1 MAINKEEIRELPDIQ
16 KPLLLFKNLKTDLD
30 KLKSQINNLNKVKL
44 SSKLLRG
51 ISLKK
56 GDLPTGKILEFTGSR
71 LSQSLK
77 NTRAKEISERLHKH
91 PEDSKSRLELV
102 EMFLQEAEGSSL
114 QIARDAFLLVMQE
127 VEKPMISTQKI
138 NMALTVQTIYLEKLK
153 KFLHDDLTKTES
165 KISDFKIHEQRIE
178 KKRYFNSI
186 KGDGNVDTILEKQQQ
201 RLRGEVDFIQK
212 CVELLKTEPISTVYE
227 LNLNKSK
234 TEKIIPFGDL
244 KNGFDPMLRRLVFLP
259 LAQENMELM
268 FEILHRL
275 ESKNPLV
282 GYHQA
287 KMHDVLA
294 QIQLVIASV
303 VNEPEPRKK
312 GFEQLSKAMKA
323 ISSAVK
329 LVGDIP
335 EKAVEKAAVHRFGHL
350 CYTIHRSYRSYDIP
364 VPGDHLQRMQK
375 AVSLL
380 EPIAADPK
388 IQKIQAK
395 LLYVLSEEK

>member
-91 PEDSKSRLELV
+91 PEDSKSRLKLV

-138 NMALTVQTIYLEKLK
+138 NMALTVQTIYFEKLK
-153 KFLHDDLTKTES
+153 KFLHDDLTETES
-165 KISDFKIHEQRIE
+165 K
-178 KKRYFNSI
+178 I

-323 ISSAVK
+323 IGGAVK

-350 CYTIHRSYRSYDIP
+350 CYTIHRSYRSHDIP

-388 IQKIQAK
+388 IQKIQTK

>member
-30 KLKSQINNLNKVKL
+30 KLKSQINNLNKIKL

-102 EMFLQEAEGSSL
+102 EMFLLEAEGSSL

-138 NMALTVQTIYLEKLK
+138 NMALTVQTIYFEKLK
-153 KFLHDDLTKTES
+153 KFLHDDLTETES
-165 KISDFKIHEQRIE
+165 K
-178 KKRYFNSI
+178 I

-323 ISSAVK
+323 IGGAVK

-350 CYTIHRSYRSYDIP
+350 CYTIHRSYRSHDIP

>member
-1 MAINKEEIRELPDIQ
+1 
-16 KPLLLFKNLKTDLD
+16 
-30 KLKSQINNLNKVKL
+30 
-44 SSKLLRG
+44 
-51 ISLKK
+51 
-56 GDLPTGKILEFTGSR
+56 
-71 LSQSLK
+71 
-77 NTRAKEISERLHKH
+77 
-91 PEDSKSRLELV
+91 
-102 EMFLQEAEGSSL
+102 
-114 QIARDAFLLVMQE
+114 
-127 VEKPMISTQKI
+127 
-138 NMALTVQTIYLEKLK
+138 
-153 KFLHDDLTKTES
+153 
-165 KISDFKIHEQRIE
+165 
-178 KKRYFNSI
+178 
-186 KGDGNVDTILEKQQQ
+186 
-201 RLRGEVDFIQK
+201 
-212 CVELLKTEPISTVYE
+212 
-227 LNLNKSK
+227 
-234 TEKIIPFGDL
+234 
-244 KNGFDPMLRRLVFLP
+244 MLRRLVFLP

-323 ISSAVK
+323 IGGAVK

-350 CYTIHRSYRSYDIP
+350 CYTIHRSYRSHDIP

-388 IQKIQAK
+388 FQKIQTK
-395 LLYVLSEEK
+395 LLYGLSEEK

>member
-138 NMALTVQTIYLEKLK
+138 NIALTVQTIYFEKLK
-153 KFLHDDLTKTES
+153 KFLHDDLTETES
-165 KISDFKIHEQRIE
+165 K
-178 KKRYFNSI
+178 I

-323 ISSAVK
+323 IGGAVK

-388 IQKIQAK
+388 FQKIQTK

>member
-30 KLKSQINNLNKVKL
+30 KLKSQINNLNKIKL

-138 NMALTVQTIYLEKLK
+138 NMALTVQTIYFEKLK
-153 KFLHDDLTKTES
+153 KFLHDDLTETES
-165 KISDFKIHEQRIE
+165 K
-178 KKRYFNSI
+178 I

-323 ISSAVK
+323 IGGAVK

-350 CYTIHRSYRSYDIP
+350 CYTIHRSYRSHDIP

>member
-153 KFLHDDLTKTES
+153 KFLQDDLTETES
-165 KISDFKIHEQRIE
+165 K
-178 KKRYFNSI
+178 I

-323 ISSAVK
+323 IGGAVK

-350 CYTIHRSYRSYDIP
+350 CYTIHRSYRSHDIP

-395 LLYVLSEEK
+395 LLYVLTEE

>member
-153 KFLHDDLTKTES
+153 KFLHDDLTETES
-165 KISDFKIHEQRIE
+165 K
-178 KKRYFNSI
+178 I

-323 ISSAVK
+323 IGGAVK

-375 AVSLL
+375 AASLL

>member
-138 NMALTVQTIYLEKLK
+138 NMALTVQTIYFEKLK
-153 KFLHDDLTKTES
+153 KFLHDDLTETES
-165 KISDFKIHEQRIE
+165 K
-178 KKRYFNSI
+178 I

-312 GFEQLSKAMKA
+312 R
-323 ISSAVK
+323 I
-329 LVGDIP
+329 
-335 EKAVEKAAVHRFGHL
+335 
-350 CYTIHRSYRSYDIP
+350 
-364 VPGDHLQRMQK
+364 
-375 AVSLL
+375 
-380 EPIAADPK
+380 
-388 IQKIQAK
+388 
-395 LLYVLSEEK
+395 

>member
-153 KFLHDDLTKTES
+153 KFLHDDLTETES
-165 KISDFKIHEQRIE
+165 K
-178 KKRYFNSI
+178 I

-323 ISSAVK
+323 IGGAVK

-388 IQKIQAK
+388 IQKIQTK

>member
-138 NMALTVQTIYLEKLK
+138 NMALTVQTIYFEKLK
-153 KFLHDDLTKTES
+153 KFLHDDLTETES
-165 KISDFKIHEQRIE
+165 K
-178 KKRYFNSI
+178 I

-303 VNEPEPRKK
+303 VNEPESRKK

-323 ISSAVK
+323 IGGAVK

-350 CYTIHRSYRSYDIP
+350 CYTIHRSYRSHDIP